1 MSIEFKSPKGIFLQ
15 IVENLCNQILEGSLK
30 PGDRAPSVRELSE
43 EFEVN
48 RNTVLRSFTIMND
61 NGIFEFSRGVGYFI
75 SETAVN
81 KILETE
87 KAEFFKNDLPV
98 FIQKVKVL
106 KLTGEDLKELT
117 NQIKNN
123 ENNETK

>member
-1 MSIEFKSPKGIFLQ
+1 MFICVAIAFDKYVIT
-15 IVENLCNQILEGSLK
+15 I
-30 PGDRAPSVRELSE
+30 
-43 EFEVN
+43 N
-48 RNTVLRSFTIMND
+48 RNTVLRSFSIMND
-61 NGIFEFSRGVGYFI
+61 NGIFENKRGVGFFI
-75 SETAVN
+75 SETAV
-81 KILETE
+81 KQILETE
-87 KAEFFKNDLPV
+87 KVEFFKNELPV